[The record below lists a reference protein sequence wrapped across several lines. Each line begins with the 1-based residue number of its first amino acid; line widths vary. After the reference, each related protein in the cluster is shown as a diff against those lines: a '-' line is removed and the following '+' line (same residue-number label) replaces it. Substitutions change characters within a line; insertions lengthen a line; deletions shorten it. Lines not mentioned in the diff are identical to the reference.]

1 MSKSGVKRFYGEGLA
16 LSALVHLGLLAV
28 IVFGLPRFSRPP
40 PDMTDIVP
48 VSFVEIA
55 DVTRTDAPQ
64 PEPQPAPAPEPEP
77 EQAFA
82 ANEPTPAPAPV
93 DAVPLPQ
100 EKPEPEREPEA
111 KPAPVAKPAPPRARI
126 DVAPRAKPR
135 PPSRFDASKVAALID
150 RSIKEEA
157 PPPQPQKEDV
167 AAKKEAERQ
176 KSITALSDRVA
187 TATLQAAI
195 RQRVQECWYLPSGG
209 KDVADMQVRIR
220 IYLRQDAQ
228 LLRPPQFI
236 DAGDMSGPGREFYRI
251 FAESARR
258 AVQNCEPYENLPLAQ
273 YDLWRQID
281 FTFDAADMLG
291 G

>member
-1 MSKSGVKRFYGEGLA
+1 MKKFYGEGLA

-40 PDMTDIVP
+40 PDMAEIVP

-64 PEPQPAPAPEPEP
+64 PEPEPEPEPAPEPEP
-77 EQAFA
+77 EQAYA
-82 ANEPTPAPAPV
+82 ANEPAPAPAPA

-100 EKPEPEREPEA
+100 EKPAPEQEPKPEI
-111 KPAPVAKPAPPRARI
+111 KPAPEPKPTPPRARI

-157 PPPQPQKEDV
+157 PPPQPQKDDAETQ
-167 AAKKEAERQ
+167 KEAERQ

-220 IYLRQDAQ
+220 IYLRQDGQ